1 MTMEQLLFDESVP
14 LCFDTNAIF
23 GKTSAT
29 DFLES
34 IRRRFPARR
43 LLIPAWV
50 VAERGRQLKIEYGE
64 EFDSSMIE
72 TWLKKPSIKAE
83 VLAFDQEVALGG
95 WLDVVGRFQNSE
107 WSWTGQPLSEKRP
120 CAERCRTG
128 DHIIH
133 ALALTHGALLV
144 TNDKGLLSVAANCSF
159 LGAIEVE
166 QLKTLLDFHD
176 PSKISHPAR

>member
-23 GKTSAT
+23 GKTSST
-29 DFLES
+29 HLLES
-34 IRRRFPARR
+34 ARKRFPERR

-64 EFDSSMIE
+64 EFDSSVIE
-72 TWLKKPSIKAE
+72 TWLNKLSIKAE
-83 VLAFDQEVALGG
+83 VLAFDQEVALGK

-128 DHIIH
+128 DHIVY

-144 TNDKGLLSVAANCSF
+144 TGDEGLLEQVAADGAYP
-159 LGAIEVE
+159 GAIDVY
-166 QLKTLLDFHD
+166 QFKALLGF
-176 PSKISHPAR
+176 PSAKSV